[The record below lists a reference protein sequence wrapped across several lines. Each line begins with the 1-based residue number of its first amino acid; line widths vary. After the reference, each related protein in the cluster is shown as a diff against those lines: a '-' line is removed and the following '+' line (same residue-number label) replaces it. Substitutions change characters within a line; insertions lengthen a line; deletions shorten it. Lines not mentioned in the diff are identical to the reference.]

1 MKLTEL
7 EALDTEPQNTHFIN
21 SSALDEVLKLMDF
34 MFRLKKQRQKKKKLN
49 R

>member
-7 EALDTEPQNTHFIN
+7 EALDTEPQDLHFIN
-21 SSALDEVLKLMDF
+21 SIALDEVLKLMDF
-34 MFRLKKQRQKKKKLN
+34 MFRLKNKTKLN